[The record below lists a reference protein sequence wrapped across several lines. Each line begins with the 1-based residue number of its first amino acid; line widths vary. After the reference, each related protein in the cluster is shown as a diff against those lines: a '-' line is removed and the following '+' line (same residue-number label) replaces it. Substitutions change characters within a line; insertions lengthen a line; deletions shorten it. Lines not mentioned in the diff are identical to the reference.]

1 MVQKIRV
8 IIPLIAC
15 LLASACN
22 ASSTESTIVGRWQSP
37 TWTFSR
43 EPVYAEFETDGTL
56 TFLSPIGP
64 HVGKWK
70 IMDNGDL
77 KVTYRSGS
85 SKTCKASVSGTTL
98 TITPSSCMLW
108 NDLGSSVTLEKQ

>member
-1 MVQKIRV
+1 MVQKFR
-8 IIPLIAC
+8 IIMPLIAC
-15 LLASACN
+15 ILASACS
-22 ASSTESTIVGRWQSP
+22 AFSTESAIVGRWQSP

-56 TFLSPIGP
+56 TFLTPMGQ
-64 HVGKWK
+64 HTGKWK

-77 KVTYRSGS
+77 KVTYHSGS
-85 SKTCKASVSGTTL
+85 SKICKASVSGSTL

-108 NDLGSSVTLEKQ
+108 NDLGSSVALEKQ